1 MADFKLA
8 SAIYNYYNRVAHPI
22 QQNQRY
28 QEIFKPVRG
37 LVFFSIV
44 FTVIKFI
51 ATLLMGGEIFLSAVS
66 EIVYNMFRLLL
77 GGCRL
82 FLMKQ
87 LHLYCNKNGITLL
100 ELNSNNEN

>member
-1 MADFKLA
+1 MAEFKLA
-8 SAIYNYYNRVAHPI
+8 SAIYNYYNRVAHPFK
-22 QQNQRY
+22 QNQRY

-51 ATLLMGGEIFLSAVS
+51 ATLLMGGEIFLPAVS
-66 EIVYNMFRLLL
+66 EIVYNMFRQLL

-82 FLMKQ
+82 FFDET
-87 LHLYCNKNGITLL
+87 ITPILQYKWYNFTRI
-100 ELNSNNEN
+100 EFK